1 MPAIEV
7 PESHSDETVA
17 LRILGSQDAWPYCQ
31 AYNED
36 PELAAALGMG
46 ADPDEASF
54 ERQIARAPGL
64 REGGVRSSSRS
75 SRPSLSRTS
84 CSARSSSTR
93 FSGITLGRRS
103 ASGSPLPR
111 VLLHHDGDV
120 ADMSDMRTPARANA
134 KYEGALPRSA
144 AEMPTTLEMKK

>member
-1 MPAIEV
+1 MRLVLTGMSAVLICGCLSRGSTDLLHARIREQQT
-7 PESHSDETVA
+7 HIAET
-17 LRILGSQDAWPYCQ
+17 
-31 AYNED
+31 
-36 PELAAALGMG
+36 
-46 ADPDEASF
+46 
-54 ERQIARAPGL
+54 ERQIALAPGL

-75 SRPSLSRTS
+75 SRPSLSRRS